1 MSRIRVVFQP
11 DAEPPSGD
19 ILVRQ
24 DEPIPTEAICEHGR
38 AVYDCDACLAAL
50 TAPEP
55 EGPESSD
62 ECAVCGFAPCQCAK
76 IEHREAGTF
85 RGEARDA
92 NGTLVCRCGKT
103 GRFFAHREDTHYEGL
118 CDECFE
124 KLLPSAQAIQ
134 SGRLESL
141 LAKYSFPTEFA
152 EEAK

>member
-1 MSRIRVVFQP
+1 MNRIRVVFQP
-11 DAEPPSGD
+11 DPKPPSGS
-19 ILVRQ
+19 ILVRP
-24 DEPIPTEAICEHGR
+24 DEPIPTEAVCEHGR

-55 EGPESSD
+55 ECPKSD
-62 ECAVCGFAPCQCAK
+62 DA
-76 IEHREAGTF
+76 T
-85 RGEARDA
+85 ARSYSATHDWPA
-92 NGTLVCRCGKT
+92 QKRDSNGTLLCACGKP
-103 GRFFAHREDTHYEGL
+103 GRFFSHREDGLYEGQ

-152 EEAK
+152 EEISE